1 MDERRTRKVRTV
13 SEEFEISYDSMD
25 DFVELFK
32 ELASKVP
39 SNAKWE
45 LTNFTHEGGTSMA
58 TLKFWWAK
66 DNDWPKVPDATEFR
80 EQVAT
85 LCANFDSLHP
95 DTEFWVY
102 REFKPLS
109 DSIEYTV
116 YYREPERTKMRVDL
130 SLEVQSLET
139 TTFENLE
146 PKHFR
151 ITYWGEARNAIK

>member
-1 MDERRTRKVRTV
+1 MRTV

-32 ELASKVP
+32 ELARKVP

-45 LTNFTHEGGTSMA
+45 LTNFAHKDNTSMA

-66 DNDWPKVPDATEFR
+66 DNDWLKAPHATEFK

-85 LCANFDSLHP
+85 LCGNFDSLHP

-116 YYREPERTKMRVDL
+116 YYREPDADKMRVDL
-130 SLEVQSLET
+130 SLEVQNLEAA
-139 TTFENLE
+139 TFGDLE

-151 ITYWGEARNAIK
+151 ITYWGEARKAIK